1 MNAMEKEIR
10 KAVCRSEMYKLLA
23 KSFMYPSQKIFD
35 FLSRSL
41 SEDSLSKYLERCA
54 GSFSACEVIVAAQ
67 NAFNRLPNRVAL
79 EEEYNRLFAHIGST
93 KCPPYETEYGFDNV
107 FQKTEAMADIAG
119 FYRAY
124 ELEIADT
131 NTERADFLGTEL
143 EFMSYLAASEAYA
156 RQQIRQDHLEVCI
169 DTQQKFVRDHLGRW
183 TAIFAKILAN
193 STQNEFYFQLKNLL
207 EQFLESEIVYLNVA
221 PLKVAAPSKELDQKP
236 EEFSCASCVAVPD
249 RT

>member
-1 MNAMEKEIR
+1 MNSTENEIR
-10 KAVCRSEMYKLLA
+10 KATRRSGMYKLLA
-23 KSFMYPSQKIFD
+23 KSFMYPSQEIFD
-35 FLSRSL
+35 FLSSSL
-41 SEDSLSKYLERCA
+41 SEDSLSEYLESCA
-54 GSFSACEVIVAAQ
+54 RSLGGCEVIIAAQ
-67 NAFNRLPNRVAL
+67 NAFNRLPDHLSL

-124 ELEIADT
+124 ELEIANT

-143 EFMSYLAASEAYA
+143 EFMSYLTASEAYA
-156 RQQIRQDHLEVCI
+156 REQSRQEHLEVCV
-169 DTQQKFVRDHLGRW
+169 DTQQKFMRDHLGRW
-183 TAIFAKILAN
+183 ITIFAKILAN
-193 STQNEFYFQLKNLL
+193 STQNGFYLQLKNLL
-207 EQFLESEIVYLNVA
+207 EEFLESEIVYLNVA
-221 PLKVAAPSKELDQKP
+221 TLKVAAPNKELDRKP